1 MRNERFYRGYRDRAG
16 QPHSC
21 IITPLLSDGLL
32 YTVTVHRREAAGAG
46 RERPCIVASSTKERL
61 RKLLSSSVCAAALLV
76 ASIKTVGVCLCPIS
90 DRASVCVCVFM
101 YTRRIYLPRSPT
113 QFLSLRSDD
122 SVRASWIRCNFKFI
136 RFECLPI
143 LFSFLLLFIVPS
155 KLFISIFDYSW
166 LRNDELES
174 YGSAVI
180 RMLANFYRDY

>member
-46 RERPCIVASSTKERL
+46 RECIVASSTKERL

-90 DRASVCVCVFM
+90 DRASVCVCACVCV
-101 YTRRIYLPRSPT
+101 YVYAPNILTPT

-122 SVRASWIRCNFKFI
+122 SVRGSGV
-136 RFECLPI
+136 I
-143 LFSFLLLFIVPS
+143 LNLSDSNACQFSFFP
-155 KLFISIFDYSW
+155 
-166 LRNDELES
+166 
-174 YGSAVI
+174 
-180 RMLANFYRDY
+180 FYRPIETFNLDTMDQV

>member
-46 RERPCIVASSTKERL
+46 RECIVASSTKERL

-90 DRASVCVCVFM
+90 DRASVCVCVCVFM
-101 YTRRIYLPRSPT
+101 YTRRIYLPRRN
-113 QFLSLRSDD
+113 FFRS
-122 SVRASWIRCNFKFI
+122 ALTI
-136 RFECLPI
+136 RFEDQ
-143 LFSFLLLFIVPS
+143 V
-155 KLFISIFDYSW
+155 
-166 LRNDELES
+166 
-174 YGSAVI
+174 
-180 RMLANFYRDY
+180 

>member
-90 DRASVCVCVFM
+90 DRASVCVCLCIRAE
-101 YTRRIYLPRSPT
+101 YTYPARRRNFFRSALT
-113 QFLSLRSDD
+113 TRFGHRGSGVILNLSD
-122 SVRASWIRCNFKFI
+122 SNACR
-136 RFECLPI
+136 
-143 LFSFLLLFIVPS
+143 FSFLLLFIVPS